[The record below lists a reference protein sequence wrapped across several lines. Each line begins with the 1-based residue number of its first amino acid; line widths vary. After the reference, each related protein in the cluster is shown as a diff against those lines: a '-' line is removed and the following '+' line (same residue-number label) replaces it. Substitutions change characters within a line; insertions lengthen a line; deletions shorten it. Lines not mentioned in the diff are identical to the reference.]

1 MNLGDF
7 EKTTQSGLYL
17 SKEEHPTYGKKY
29 IARFQHDRKRYV
41 KVLGF
46 TKKDN
51 LTKKNAI
58 ELLEAFKNSFT
69 LSSVLLIILWI
80 LFSQWDKLI
89 SKSKLSAKTDKPLE
103 QINL

>member
-17 SKEEHPTYGKKY
+17 SKEEHPTFGKKY

-51 LTKKNAI
+51 LTKKMQLNY
-58 ELLEAFKNSFT
+58 
-69 LSSVLLIILWI
+69 
-80 LFSQWDKLI
+80 
-89 SKSKLSAKTDKPLE
+89 
-103 QINL
+103 